1 MGSLKKISANLVQPF
16 GQIKMDLNLNILCSL
31 NSYNLIVFLSFM
43 IWFVFEQGVHD
54 IYLKHPV
61 HGMYLRHLVHNI
73 YMKHPVHD
81 MYLRHPV
88 HDIYVKHTV
97 HVTSYQ
103 VQLQNKVRDLRN
115 YLDICLFRTYLI
127 LNKKFIMIVYHMFY
141 PVTSFKSGSTQ
152 GWHDESMSLLTSSL
166 W

>member
-31 NSYNLIVFLSFM
+31 NSYNLIVFYLL
-43 IWFVFEQGVHD
+43 WYDLYLRHPVHD

-103 VQLQNKVRDLRN
+103 VQL
-115 YLDICLFRTYLI
+115 
-127 LNKKFIMIVYHMFY
+127 
-141 PVTSFKSGSTQ
+141 
-152 GWHDESMSLLTSSL
+152 
-166 W
+166 

>member
-1 MGSLKKISANLVQPF
+1 
-16 GQIKMDLNLNILCSL
+16 
-31 NSYNLIVFLSFM
+31 
-43 IWFVFEQGVHD
+43 
-54 IYLKHPV
+54 
-61 HGMYLRHLVHNI
+61 MYLRHLVHNI

-127 LNKKFIMIVYHMFY
+127 LNKKIHN
-141 PVTSFKSGSTQ
+141 
-152 GWHDESMSLLTSSL
+152 DSLSHVLPSNKLQVWEYTGLTR
-166 W
+166 